1 MKNSKV
7 KLLVSCQIKMMEHF
21 PGRRMGKQRLN
32 EGALSPLELV
42 LTWPLLV

>member
-7 KLLVSCQIKMMEHF
+7 KLLVSCQIKMMEHLL
-21 PGRRMGKQRLN
+21 GRRMGEQRLN